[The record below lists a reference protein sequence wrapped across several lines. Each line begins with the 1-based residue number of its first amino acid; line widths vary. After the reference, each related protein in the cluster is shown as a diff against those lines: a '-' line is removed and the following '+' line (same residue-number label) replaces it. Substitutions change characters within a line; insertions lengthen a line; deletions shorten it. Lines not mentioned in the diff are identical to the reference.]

1 MPATRRAKPL
11 YQRGGFRLDARPGR
25 NHVVTW
31 YDVRTGRERSLSAG
45 TTVLEDGKHALDAI
59 YLEQT
64 QGQAICPTCGQ
75 PRSGAGRFL
84 VTDAIANYQ
93 TAHGDARTSGKAI
106 RARLAH
112 PIAYI
117 ATLSSP
123 AVYCEDI
130 DPAWIE
136 RFRTWTRKQPVAA
149 TGRPRSP
156 STIENS
162 VLQLAAAINYSHRRG
177 DALKPA
183 QFRSI
188 PAKEVNRT
196 PRYRAD
202 VATIAAMFRYAMTPN
217 KRRESLLAFLRV
229 SLVTLARPDA
239 AHDASTSPV
248 RGQWSDNRQV
258 LDLNPRGRRQTKKY
272 RATVPIARQAL
283 WLFRE
288 ADGPLVPVASVKR
301 AFHEMAVSLKLPP
314 EGESGLKVIRR
325 SVATI
330 LRDRGV
336 PANELELMLGH
347 RKLDSTSEL
356 YAPFDPDYLAGAK
369 RAIEAL
375 IDELETLAPGALCCT
390 LTAQGENVV
399 SIGSAK

>member
-25 NHVVTW
+25 NHIVTW

-45 TTVLEDGKHALDAI
+45 TTDLEDGKTALDAI

-75 PRSGAGRFL
+75 ARTGAGRFL

-93 TAHGDARTSGKAI
+93 TAHGDTRTSGKAI
-106 RARLAH
+106 RSRLAH
-112 PIAYI
+112 PLAYI
-117 ATLSSP
+117 ATLPSA

-130 DPAWIE
+130 NSAWIE
-136 RFRTWTRKQPVAA
+136 RFRTWARRQPVVG

-162 VLQLAAAINYSHRRG
+162 VLQLAAAINHSNRRG

-202 VATIAAMFRYAMTPN
+202 VATIAAMFRYAMTP
-217 KRRESLLAFLRV
+217 KLRRGSLLAFLRV

-239 AHDASTSPV
+239 AHDVSTTPE

-272 RATVPIARQAL
+272 RATVPIARQAV

-288 ADGPLVPVASVKR
+288 AAGPVVPVASVKK
-301 AFHEMAVSLKLPP
+301 AFHVMAVELKLPDD
-314 EGESGLKVIRR
+314 GESGLKVIRR

-336 PANELELMLGH
+336 SSDEIELMLGH

-356 YAPFDPDYLAGAK
+356 YAPFDPDYLVGAK
-369 RAIEAL
+369 QAIEGL
-375 IDELETLAPGALCCT
+375 IDDLEKLAPGALSRT
-390 LTAQGENVV
+390 LTAQDENVV